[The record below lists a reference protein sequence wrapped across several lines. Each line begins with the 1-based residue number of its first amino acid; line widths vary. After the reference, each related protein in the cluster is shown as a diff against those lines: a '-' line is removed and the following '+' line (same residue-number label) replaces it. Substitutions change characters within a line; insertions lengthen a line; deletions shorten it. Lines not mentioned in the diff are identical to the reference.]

1 MDVRSPK
8 VLSSL
13 VLRFALIDLRV
24 EREPYTDV
32 IPLNTQRT
40 GKLIRLLCGARVSRA
55 PWLKFC
61 ALVAALQLASIA
73 SGEVRLPEP
82 DSYDPIGIE
91 ASQANRWTL
100 GSYEV
105 LQLEHGC
112 RIVQG
117 RYEAKCSQAVLW
129 IDRTESSAD
138 EPSRVLA
145 YLEGDVCLVPDAT
158 SPDVNQM
165 RAECFLRLPTH
176 RAIDVR
182 VEEVVDRPASESP
195 LFVRATAYRRQP
207 KNETV
212 VRGQFGGPTS
222 RTRQILL
229 FSRSSANI
237 QADWRKDSCSNQW
250 VGVIDSGVNM
260 IIRGLDSSETGQV
273 DLHGFDLGD
282 AIDLSADRIVIWTA
296 DLFDLDERGESL
308 QAENVPLEV
317 YMEGNVVFRQGESIV
332 HADRMYYD
340 VARKRGIILSAE
352 LLSPVPGYEG
362 WMRLRTEVLQQLNEN
377 QYYAENAFFTSSR
390 MGRPGYRIQ
399 VNNATLDVTS
409 QAKIDPY
416 TGLPQVDPETGDL
429 ELDHDYFTTS
439 RNNFL
444 FIRDLPVFYWPVLAT
459 NLEEPTFYIKRIR
472 FKRDSVFGTQ
482 VLTDWDM
489 FQILGWRNHPAGTKW
504 EASLDYLSK
513 RGWGHGTNVKY
524 ARGDFFRIPGP
535 ASGQLDYWGIED
547 GGLDNLGL
555 DRRHLEPEKDYR
567 YRLFTQHRQ
576 RLPGD
581 FLVTGEIGWISD
593 RNFLEQY
600 FEREW
605 DEFKD
610 QTTGIELK
618 QITDNRSW
626 SITADARVNSF
637 MTQTEWL
644 PRFDHFWLGQELL
657 GDRFTW
663 YEHTNV
669 GYARFQTTT
678 APEDPDDLALFRWL
692 PWESTSPTDPVSVRG
707 ERFATR
713 HEIDLPLQLGPVKV
727 VPYGLG
733 EFAHW
738 GQDINGD
745 SLQRLYGQAGVRASL
760 PVWRIDPS
768 VRNHLFNVNGLAHK
782 VNFDAEFAVSESD
795 QDLSLLPLYDPLDDD
810 SIEAFRRRYTVTT
823 FGGTV
828 PTQLDERSYAVRSGL
843 GSWVTSPSTEVVD
856 DMMFVR
862 LGMRHRWQTKRGAPG
877 NLRTVDWVTLDT
889 HATVFPRPD
898 EDNFGEMIGMV
909 DYDLKWH
916 VGDRVSVLSSGYFDF
931 FDQGGQA
938 VSIGG
943 YLNRPPRGGIYA
955 GVHFIDGPFKST
967 VLSYSHTYRMTEKW
981 VMTFGSSYDI
991 ADNRNIGQNFSFT
1004 RVGESFLVSAGFN
1017 VDTSRDSVGI
1027 HFAVEPRFLPKS
1039 RLGRVAGAQI
1049 PVAGAHGL
1057 E

>member
-1 MDVRSPK
+1 MDIRSPN
-8 VLSSL
+8 VLPIL
-13 VLRFALIDLRV
+13 VLRFALADFQIA
-24 EREPYTDV
+24 REPNTDV
-32 IPLNTQRT
+32 IPLNTLRT
-40 GKLIRLLCGARVSRA
+40 GKLIRHLCGAHQSRA
-55 PWLKFC
+55 PWLAPC
-61 ALVAALQLASIA
+61 AVVAALLLASVA
-73 SGEVRLPEP
+73 SAEIQLPKP
-82 DSYDPIGIE
+82 DSSDPIRIE
-91 ASQANRWTL
+91 APQANRWTE

-105 LQLEHGC
+105 LQLDRGC

-117 RYEAKCSQAVLW
+117 DYLAQCTQAVLW
-129 IDRTESSAD
+129 IDRTDLAAD

-145 YLEGDVCLVPDAT
+145 YFEGDVRIVPNAKHSQVHRT
-158 SPDVNQM
+158 LANSY
-165 RAECFLRLPTH
+165 LRLPTH
-176 RAIDVR
+176 RAIEVQ
-182 VEEVVDRPASESP
+182 VENTIDTPAAETP
-195 LFVRATAYRRQP
+195 LFTRAAMRRRNP
-207 KNETV
+207 SGENT
-212 VRGQFGGPTS
+212 VRGQFGGQES

-229 FSRSSANI
+229 FSRSNVNI
-237 QADWRKDSCSNQW
+237 QLHWSKDPVTNQM
-250 VGVIDSGVNM
+250 VGVSDSGINM
-260 IIRGLDSSETGQV
+260 IVRGLSDAELGDV
-273 DLHGFDLGD
+273 DLHGYDLGD
-282 AIDLSADRIVIWTA
+282 AIDVSADRLVIWTKN
-296 DLFDLDERGESL
+296 LFDMTERGESF
-308 QAENVPLEV
+308 QMGSDPLEM
-317 YMEGNVVFRQGESIV
+317 YLEGNVVFRLGESVI

-340 VARKRGIILSAE
+340 VARKRGVVLDAE
-352 LLSPVPGYEG
+352 LLTPVPGYEG
-362 WMRLRTEVLQQLNEN
+362 WLRLRTEVLQQLDMNR
-377 QYYAENAFFTSSR
+377 YFAENAFLTSSR

-399 VNNATLDVTS
+399 VNNATLDVNS
-409 QAKIDPY
+409 KPKIDPL
-416 TGLPQVDPETGDL
+416 TGLQQFDEMGEPEVDHE
-429 ELDHDYFTTS
+429 YFTTS

-444 FIRDLPVFYWPVLAT
+444 FIRDVPIFYWPSLAT
-459 NLEEPTFYIKRIR
+459 NLEEPTFYIKRVR
-472 FKRDSVFGTQ
+472 LKSDSVFGTQ
-482 VLTDWDM
+482 ILTDWNM
-489 FQILGWRNHPAGTKW
+489 FQILGWRNRPAGTKW

-535 ASGQLDYWGIED
+535 TSGQLDYWGIAD

-555 DRRHLEPEKDYR
+555 DRRSLVPEEDYR
-567 YRLFTQHRQ
+567 HRLFWQHRQ

-581 FLVTGEIGWISD
+581 FRVTGEVGWIGD

-605 DEFKD
+605 DELKD
-610 QTTGIELK
+610 QTTGVELK
-618 QITDNRSW
+618 RLTDNRSW
-626 SITADARVNSF
+626 SITADARVNSH

-657 GDRFTW
+657 GERLTW

-669 GYARFQTTT
+669 GYGRFRTTT
-678 APEDPDDLALFRWL
+678 APEDPADLALFRWL
-692 PWESTSPTDPVSVRG
+692 PWESTSPTDPVSVEG

-738 GQDINGD
+738 GSDINGD
-745 SLQRLYGQAGVRASL
+745 AMQRLYGQAGVRASL
-760 PVWRIDPS
+760 PVWRVDPTAQ
-768 VRNHLFNVNGLAHK
+768 NHLFNVNGLAHK
-782 VNFDAEFAVSESD
+782 VVFDAEFAVAESD
-795 QDLSLLPLYDPLDDD
+795 QDLELLPLYDPLDDD

-823 FGGTV
+823 FGGAV
-828 PTQLDERSYAVRSGL
+828 PPQLDERSYAVRSGL

-862 LGMRHRWQTKRGAPG
+862 LGMRHRWQTKRGDPS

-916 VGDRVSVLSSGYFDF
+916 IGDRVSVLSSGYFDF
-931 FDQGGQA
+931 FDQGGRM
-938 VSIGG
+938 VSLGG

-955 GVHFIDGPFKST
+955 GIHFMDGPFKST
-967 VLSYSHTYRMTEKW
+967 VLSYSHTYRMSDKW
-981 VMTFGSSYDI
+981 VMGFGSSYDI
-991 ADNRNIGQNFSFT
+991 ADNRNIGQNLSFT

-1049 PVAGAHGL
+1049 PVAGAYGL

>member
-1 MDVRSPK
+1 M
-8 VLSSL
+8 
-13 VLRFALIDLRV
+13 IRV
-24 EREPYTDV
+24 S
-32 IPLNTQRT
+32 
-40 GKLIRLLCGARVSRA
+40 CGAHQWRA
-55 PWLKFC
+55 PWLELC
-61 ALVAALQLASIA
+61 AIIAALLLSSLASA
-73 SGEVRLPEP
+73 QVQLPEP

-91 ASQANRWTL
+91 AYQANRWTE

-105 LQLEHGC
+105 LQLDRGC

-117 RYEAKCSQAVLW
+117 NYLAECSQAVLW
-129 IDRTESSAD
+129 IDRTDLAD
-138 EPSRVLA
+138 GEPSRVLA
-145 YLEGDVCLVPDAT
+145 YLEGNVRIVPDST
-158 SPDVNQM
+158 HPQTVQT
-165 RAECFLRLPTH
+165 RADGYFRLPTH

-182 VEEVVDRPASESP
+182 VENVIDAPASETP
-195 LFVRATAYRRQP
+195 LFSRATKRRRNP
-207 KNETV
+207 SDENV
-212 VRGQFGGPTS
+212 VRGQFGGQETS
-222 RTRQILL
+222 TRQILL

-237 QADWRKDSCSNQW
+237 QADWRNDPGTNQW

-260 IIRGLDSSETGQV
+260 IVRGLSSA
-273 DLHGFDLGD
+273 DLGDANLEGFDLGN
-282 AIDLSADRIVIWTA
+282 AIDVSADRLVIWTVN
-296 DLFDLDERGESL
+296 LFDMNERGESF
-308 QAENVPLEV
+308 QAENMPLEL
-317 YMEGNVVFRQGESIV
+317 YLEGNVVFRQGESVI

-340 VARKRGIILSAE
+340 VARKRGIVLDAE
-352 LLSPVPGYEG
+352 LLTPVPGYEG
-362 WMRLRTEVLQQLNEN
+362 WLRLRTEVLQQLNEN
-377 QYYAENAFFTSSR
+377 RYYAENAFLTSSR

-399 VNNATLDVTS
+399 VSNSTLDVTTKP
-409 QAKIDPY
+409 QIDPL
-416 TGLPQVDPETGDL
+416 TGLPKFDEETGEL
-429 ELDHDYFTTS
+429 EVEHEYFTTS

-444 FIRDLPVFYWPVLAT
+444 FIRDLPVFYWPTLAT
-459 NLEEPTFYIKRIR
+459 NLEEPTFYIKRVR
-472 FKRDSVFGTQ
+472 LKSDSVFGSQ
-482 VLTDWDM
+482 ILTDWDM
-489 FQILGWRNHPAGTKW
+489 FQILGWRDRPAGTDW

-547 GGLDNLGL
+547 GGLDNVGL
-555 DRRHLEPEKDYR
+555 DRRHLVPEKDYR
-567 YRLFTQHRQ
+567 YRLFWQHRQ

-581 FLVTGEIGWISD
+581 FRVTAETGWISD
-593 RNFLEQY
+593 RNFLEEY

-605 DEFKD
+605 DELKD
-610 QTTGIELK
+610 QTTGVELK
-618 QITDNRSW
+618 RSTDNRSW
-626 SITADARVNSF
+626 SITADVRVNSH

-669 GYARFQTTT
+669 GYGRFRTTT
-678 APEDPDDLALFRWL
+678 QPDDPADRALFRWL
-692 PWESTSPTDPVSVRG
+692 PWESTSPTDPVSLQG

-713 HEIDLPLQLGPVKV
+713 HEIDLPVQLGAVKV

-760 PVWRIDPS
+760 PVWHVDPT
-768 VRNHLFNVNGLAHK
+768 VQNHLFNVNGLAHK
-782 VNFDAEFAVSESD
+782 VVFDAEFAVAESD
-795 QDLSLLPLYDPLDDD
+795 QDLDLLPLYDPLDDD

-823 FGGTV
+823 FGGVV
-828 PTQLDERSYAVRSGL
+828 PPQLDERYYAVRSGL
-843 GSWVTSPSTEVVD
+843 GSWVTSPSTEVVG
-856 DMMFVR
+856 DMMLVR

-877 NLRTVDWVTLDT
+877 NERTVDWVTLDT

-898 EDNFGEMIGMV
+898 EDNFGEMLGMV

-916 VGDRVSVLSSGYFDF
+916 IGDRVSVLSSGYFDF
-931 FDQGGQA
+931 FDQGGQM
-938 VSIGG
+938 VSVGG

-955 GVHFIDGPFKST
+955 GIHFMDGPFKST

-981 VMTFGSSYDI
+981 VMSFGSSYDI
-991 ADNRNIGQNFSFT
+991 ADNRNIGQNLSFT

-1039 RLGRVAGAQI
+1039 RLAVWPGPRFPSPAPTVSSD
-1049 PVAGAHGL
+1049 PL
-1057 E
+1057 SR

>member
-1 MDVRSPK
+1 M
-8 VLSSL
+8 
-13 VLRFALIDLRV
+13 
-24 EREPYTDV
+24 
-32 IPLNTQRT
+32 
-40 GKLIRLLCGARVSRA
+40 IRRLGGVHFSRA
-55 PWLKFC
+55 PQLGLC
-61 ALVAALQLASIA
+61 ALFPVLLFASLASAEI
-73 SGEVRLPEP
+73 ELPKP
-82 DSYDPIGIE
+82 DPYGSIRIE
-91 ASQANRWTL
+91 ASQASRWTQ
-100 GSYEV
+100 GGYEV
-105 LQLEHGC
+105 LQLERGC

-117 RYEAKCSQAVLW
+117 RYDVRCEQAVLW
-129 IDRTESSAD
+129 IDRTEAFAE
-138 EPSRVLA
+138 EPSRILA
-145 YLEGDVCLVPDAT
+145 CLEGEVCIVPDTACPET
-158 SPDVNQM
+158 YQTRPD
-165 RAECFLRLPTH
+165 CFLRLPTY
-176 RAIDVR
+176 RAIDVQIEK
-182 VEEVVDRPASESP
+182 VTDVSTSETP
-195 LFVRATAYRRQP
+195 LFQRASARWCNP
-207 KNETV
+207 GDEDII
-212 VRGQFGGPTS
+212 RGQFGGQES
-222 RTRQILL
+222 GTRQILL
-229 FSRSSANI
+229 FSRSNVDI
-237 QADWRKDSCSNQW
+237 QAQWTVDPVTNQS
-250 VGVIDSGVNM
+250 VAVIDSGVNM
-260 IIRGLDSSETGQV
+260 IVRGLSGADTGDL

-282 AIDLSADRIVIWTA
+282 AIDISADRVVIWTVN
-296 DLFDLDERGESL
+296 LFDMNDQGESF
-308 QAENVPLEV
+308 QAEDMPLEV
-317 YMEGNVVFRQGESIV
+317 YMEGNVVFRQGDSII

-340 VARKRGIILSAE
+340 VARKTGIILDAE
-352 LLSPVPGYEG
+352 LLTPVPGYDG
-362 WMRLRTEVLQQLNEN
+362 WLRLRTEILQQLNEN
-377 QYYAENAFFTSSR
+377 QYFAENAFFTSSR

-409 QAKIDPY
+409 QPKIDPY
-416 TGLPQVDPETGDL
+416 TGLPQVDPETGEL
-429 ELDHDYFTTS
+429 VLDHEYFTTA

-444 FIRDLPVFYWPVLAT
+444 FIRDLPIFYWPVLAT
-459 NLEEPTFYIKRIR
+459 DLEDPTFYIKRVR
-472 FKRDSVFGTQ
+472 LKNDSVFGTQ

-489 FQILGWRNHPAGTKW
+489 FQILGWRNHPAGTGW
-504 EASLDYLSK
+504 EASLDYLSD

-524 ARGDFFRIPGP
+524 ARGDFFGIPGP
-535 ASGQLDYWGIED
+535 ASGQLDYWGIQD

-555 DRRHLEPEKDYR
+555 GRRSLVPEKDYR
-567 YRLFTQHRQ
+567 YRLFSQHRQ

-581 FLVTGEIGWISD
+581 FRVTAEVGWISD

-605 DEFKD
+605 DELKD
-610 QTTGIELK
+610 QTTGVELK
-618 QITDNRSW
+618 RMTDNRSW
-626 SITADARVNSF
+626 SITADARVNSH

-669 GYARFQTTT
+669 GYARFRTTT
-678 APEDPDDLALFRWL
+678 APDDPADLALFRWL
-692 PWESTSPTDPVSVRG
+692 PWESTSATDPVYVRG

-713 HEIDLPLQLGPVKV
+713 QEIDLPLQLGPFKV

-760 PVWRIDPS
+760 PVWRVDPT

-782 VNFDAEFAVSESD
+782 VVFDAEFAVSESD

-823 FGGTV
+823 FGGAV
-828 PTQLDERSYAVRSGL
+828 PPQLDERSYAVRSGL
-843 GSWVTSPSTEVVD
+843 GGWVTSPSTEVVD

-877 NLRTVDWVTLDT
+877 NERPVDWITLDT

-898 EDNFGEMIGMV
+898 EDNFGETIGMV

-931 FDQGGQA
+931 FDQGGQM

-955 GVHFIDGPFKST
+955 GIHFIDGPFEST

-981 VMTFGSSYDI
+981 VMSFGSSYDI
-991 ADNRNIGQNFSFT
+991 ADNRNIGQNISFT

-1017 VDTSRDSVGI
+1017 VDTSRDSVGV

-1039 RLGRVAGAQI
+1039 RLGRVGGAQI
-1049 PVAGAHGL
+1049 PVAYAHGL